1 MECIEE
7 EEVDDNEEEEE
18 QHLLS
23 RSNTFKRLESFRGSF
38 RNFHSSRRRY
48 STISF
53 GNKQRRL
60 STFSLLSLSNHYSL
74 GYLTLD
80 VNEEKKM
87 NPIEWLRHFEFYL
100 VGICYL
106 SSRLIYMT
114 SISYIVY
121 YVKFTLLLE
130 TKFKAVVPLVMFSS
144 GFVMAAIVEG
154 LRKHIGMKII
164 FLVACTLGL
173 GKYNYEL
180 GFGLL
185 SSKILYL

>member
-1 MECIEE
+1 M
-7 EEVDDNEEEEE
+7 DYNEEEEE

-23 RSNTFKRLESFRGSF
+23 RSNTFKRFESLRDSF
-38 RNFHSSRRRY
+38 KNYHTSRRRY
-48 STISF
+48 STITL

-87 NPIEWLRHFEFYL
+87 NPVEWLRRFEFYL

-106 SSRLIYMT
+106 SSRSIYLI
-114 SISYIVY
+114 SITYIVY
-121 YVKFTLLLE
+121 YVEFTLLLE
-130 TKFKAVVPLVMFSS
+130 TKFKAIVPLVMFSS
-144 GFVMAAIVEG
+144 GFVMAAIADG

-173 GKYNYEL
+173 GK
-180 GFGLL
+180 
-185 SSKILYL
+185 